1 MLETIKNLNVVI
13 IRIKKEKYLLE
24 VENVK
29 EIYIPGEKIIPI
41 PLSDKTIVGIIDIRG
56 EIYSILSLRR
66 IIYFDEV
73 EHYIDKQSR
82 ILLLAIFNLKIAIL
96 VDEVL
101 GVREVPLSI
110 FKAKS
115 SIVETDLN
123 YKFIKSIGVLDDE
136 TYILLDLEAFIESLD
151 INIEETTMSLPNI
164 RTKVPALLTIK
175 PEVPEKEI
183 VSKIPKFTMQKPK
196 ATTPRKYN
204 VKSKIYESEDLF
216 SLTPEQEDM
225 LREVGNIGTGNAVTA
240 LSRLI
245 KKNIDMSLTNV
256 GIISFD
262 KLSEQFGGP
271 SEKVC
276 GIFSQ
281 IKNSQSTIFQAFELR
296 PLMNLIVSL
305 AGKNTKIK
313 PDSVNSKDDLDDFA
327 ISTVT
332 EMGNILAGHYASALA
347 DLAGTKMMIEIPEF
361 SMMEVGALGNFL
373 SKELKSISN
382 FVIIIKTS
390 IKVIDLKLNIMFF
403 FIPDLETLYNLFE
416 KLNIKYEPI
425 EKRELS
431 SVTREINVKTPKIID
446 LSKLVLSEIQKDALQ
461 EIGNIG
467 AGNSA
472 NALAQMINKK
482 VTINVPTIEMV
493 ELEKYAKIISKKNEK
508 LFVSWS
514 NVSGKTRATIL
525 SIFKV
530 RDVLKLLDLLID
542 EGDRKKITE
551 ASVKSIDNFPDLYKD
566 AIGETGHIL
575 ASHYASALGDLLEIR
590 LMTEPPDMS
599 IDTGPQ
605 LFNSLSNEI
614 GLLKKL
620 SLTITTNIIISDHKI
635 IGTFLFIPNVET
647 LHELLNALERFYE

>member
-24 VENVK
+24 VVNVK
-29 EIYIPGEKIIPI
+29 EIYIPGEKIVPI
-41 PLSDKTIVGIIDIRG
+41 PLSDKSIVGIIDIRG
-56 EIYSILSLRR
+56 EIYSIISLRR
-66 IIYFDEV
+66 KIYIDEV
-73 EHYIDKQSR
+73 EHYLDKQSR
-82 ILLLAIFNLKIAIL
+82 ILLLEIYNLKIAIL

-101 GVREVPLSI
+101 GVREVPHSI

-115 SIVETDLN
+115 SIVETDLD
-123 YKFIKSIGVLDDE
+123 YKFIKSIGVLDGE
-136 TYILLDLEAFIESLD
+136 TYILLDLEAFIERLD
-151 INIEETTMSLPNI
+151 ISIEDTPMPLPDI
-164 RTKVPALLTIK
+164 RSKVPALPK
-175 PEVPEKEI
+175 PDVPKKEI
-183 VSKIPKFTMQKPK
+183 ISKIPKLTIQKPK
-196 ATTPRKYN
+196 TPQKYE
-204 VKSKIYESEDLF
+204 VRSHISELEDIL

-245 KKNIDMSLTNV
+245 KKKIDVSLTNV

-262 KLSEQFGGP
+262 RLSEQFGGP
-271 SEKVC
+271 LERVC

-281 IKNSQSTIFQAFELR
+281 IKGSQSTIFQAFELR

-305 AGKNTKIK
+305 AGKKTKIK
-313 PDSVNSKDDLDDFA
+313 PDRVNSKKDLDDFA

-347 DLAGTKMMIEIPEF
+347 DLTETKMMIEVPEF
-361 SMMEVGALGNFL
+361 SMMEVGVLGDFL
-373 SKELKSISN
+373 SKELKTISN
-382 FVIIIKTS
+382 FIIIIKTS
-390 IKVIDLKLNIMFF
+390 IKVIDLKLNGVFF
-403 FIPDLETLYNLFE
+403 FIPDIKTLYNLFE
-416 KLNIKYEPI
+416 RLGIKYEPI

-431 SVTREINVKTPKIID
+431 SLTQKITVKVPKIMD
-446 LSKLVLSEIQKDALQ
+446 LSKLVLSEIQKDALK

-467 AGNSA
+467 AGNAA

-482 VTINVPTIEMV
+482 VTVNVPTVEMM
-493 ELEKYAKIISKKNEK
+493 ELDKYAKNVSKKNEK

-514 NVSGKTRATIL
+514 NVSGKARATIL

-530 RDVLKLLDLLID
+530 ADILKLLGILI
-542 EGDRKKITE
+542 EEKSIKKITE
-551 ASVKSIDNFPDLYKD
+551 ASIKSIDNFPELYKD
-566 AIGETGHIL
+566 AISETGHIL

-590 LMTEPPDMS
+590 LMTEPPDMN
-599 IDTGPQ
+599 IDTGAQ
-605 LFNSLSNEI
+605 LFNILSNEI

-620 SLTITTNIIISDHKI
+620 SLIITTNVIVSDIKI